1 MEIRIETL
9 TLCLTLIATVGGL
22 VLPSVDMV
30 FGLFF
35 EYFELIVSTLS
46 FIGFAGIVSD
56 SDIDVLRQRIKGRYS
71 GAYRLKAEKS
81 SNCPVCYQEMQGNEV
96 LNVLKQN
103 QKGTQWV
110 HLGCSENKVPAVQRR
125 SKGTEAN
132 KLIVYTHAIEG
143 LWDYVKPYYLSLDDS
158 TSNGLN
164 YVHHPDTNSSSWAKL
179 PRSYLL
185 HYHPKGNPTPLPKVP
200 KKQPEPKIP
209 STPNPA
215 PSETSEVSA
224 QGNVIFDLI
233 KQPLNNWASQFTG
246 SLQGE
251 LRSEFDNMMQTVQD
265 IAAAA
270 PLRLT
275 ALKDDTVIFEEKVH
289 GRFARLLRN
298 CRTTVANKRMS
309 SLLVGPAG
317 SGKTYGAEQVFRAL
331 LKIPK
336 EAGGI
341 HSASDIV
348 IVSCNEEMMPTE
360 ITGSTIPNI
369 SDGIPIYT
377 MSKIVETY
385 INGGILIFDE
395 FDRLATGTAVALN
408 AALAGNKWPLPDG
421 SVAKRHEDAIF
432 ICTANTFGHGSNRT
446 YNAANKLDGATLD
459 RFAGGIIEW
468 GYDEDLEKSFCPN
481 AELRNLFLDTRNKM
495 NNANIQ
501 RIISP
506 RHLQTAYTMTQVH
519 GIPVRQ
525 AFLEGLADWNVNDLK
540 MIGLDP
546 NEVTEAAE
554 YQEVF
559 DLGGAV

>member
-1 MEIRIETL
+1 MLITL
-9 TLCLTLIATVGGL
+9 NALTGGL
-22 VLPSVDMV
+22 VLPSVDMGL
-30 FGLFF
+30 GLFG
-35 EYFELIVSTLS
+35 EYIELIVSTLS
-46 FIGFAGIVSD
+46 FVGFAGIVSD
-56 SDIDVLRQRIKGRYS
+56 SDLDVLRQRIKGRYS

-81 SNCPVCYQEMQGNEV
+81 SDCPICGSEMQGDEV
-96 LNVLKQN
+96 LNVLRLDR
-103 QKGTQWV
+103 KGTQWV
-110 HLGCSENKVPAVQRR
+110 HLSCSENKVPAVQRR
-125 SKGTEAN
+125 SKGNPNEAN

-143 LWDYVKPYYLSLDDS
+143 LWDYMKPSYLSLDDS

-164 YVHHPDTNSSSWAKL
+164 YVHHPDTTSDNWGKL

-200 KKQPEPKIP
+200 KKQPKDEVP
-209 STPNPA
+209 SIPNPA
-215 PSETSEVSA
+215 PSSTGVVSE

-251 LRSEFDNMMQTVQD
+251 LRSEFDEMMSTVKD

-298 CRTTVANKRMS
+298 CRTTVANKRLA

-331 LKIPK
+331 LNIPK

-341 HSASDIV
+341 HSASDLV
-348 IVSCNEEMMPTE
+348 IVSCNEEMLPTE

-369 SDGIPIYT
+369 SDGSPVYT

-385 INGGILIFDE
+385 INGGVLIFDE

-408 AALAGNKWPLPDG
+408 AALAGSSWPLPDG

-446 YNAANKLDGATLD
+446 YNAANKLDGATLN

-546 NEVTEAAE
+546 NEVTKAAE
-554 YQEVF
+554 YEEVF